1 MCVCARVCLCARAT
15 HARARAN
22 THTHTH
28 TRTSTHTH
36 THTLSRV
43 HCHPQITAQEWISL
57 PWVYFP
63 LQAFQNKGYQRSS
76 VGLLKLH
83 YIDGSSIC
91 LSRNCQI
98 PNCKRSRDA
107 YSDSDDVD
115 GRRGGAVRASANEDP
130 RPGDKRAAAE
140 IDMSSRIGKR
150 SAVPS
155 RSSYEDDDSD
165 EEEVVNASEYEASE
179 DEDAR
184 GRGRTRTRT
193 REDEDEEDEDEDE
206 DEETRSA
213 EKGGRGRSDAKRQ
226 DISLGGGEGIEYEPT
241 ARDAGGGDDHIE
253 EGDIGGGE
261 EGSEGQSEG
270 GGSMVWTSTD
280 TACSEQRADKQRG
293 GRTARTRRKTSR
305 QLVYDDAGA
314 PTELHGLAYHSAGE
328 GAGGASEDQGTL
340 LDRMGELNARV
351 LLDAN
356 RLQHML
362 CSVRAM
368 REEQTARLA
377 EMTEKYRQE
386 THAADESL
394 LREQA
399 RTLELT
405 AQLSHLRTSNRPAL
419 AFMRDQLAV
428 MHAFQTEIAR
438 GDDDVGGRD
447 DEQHRE
453 RDD

>member
-1 MCVCARVCLCARAT
+1 
-15 HARARAN
+15 
-22 THTHTH
+22 
-28 TRTSTHTH
+28 
-36 THTLSRV
+36 V
-43 HCHPQITAQEWISL
+43 HCNPQITAQEWISL

-115 GRRGGAVRASANEDP
+115 GRRGGVVRASANEDP

-165 EEEVVNASEYEASE
+165 EEEVVNASEDEASE

-193 REDEDEEDEDEDE
+193 REDEELEDEEDEDEDEDEEDEDEDEDE

-328 GAGGASEDQGTL
+328 GAGGASEDQETL